1 MADIVA
7 KPISVL
13 RQEANT
19 IHEANTRGENTQFRV
34 GGLFQDIVDWL
45 AVNVSSVTLLTPL
58 AEINGE
64 QLSAPTNGQG
74 LVYNNG
80 HWQYGDFGG
89 GGGGGTSTVDWNN
102 ITNKPNTFIPS
113 TSYSLDSDATNL
125 YLKITE
131 NQETNTISTIP
142 WPSGGGGGGLPN
154 NLVYYTLATYGEHF
168 TNKQCIN
175 TKILELENLN
185 SSGGHFLWVNP
196 ATSNLMFDEKPIVGS
211 GIEWGENTAP
221 ANTLPNIVLNGNLY
235 LQQDSNQYGGIF
247 AANRVRISDYTLVG
261 EENTYGY
268 LGNRDIWVEDGEL
281 HFGNMQVTKTVDGVQ
296 MLNVEGEADD
306 LHLEGN
312 HLWLWNTVGEYKIG
326 SGVELP
332 ASGGGGGGSTSS
344 ILGLAVNTDVDQE
357 TGDTTYEIYIDTNQG
372 QLGSETA
379 SILIPGSGSSST
391 DLNAVHYNSSGN
403 VVLPG
408 SDSHSQP
415 GDLTTGDILFL
426 NSNIPVGSIT
436 SDGNMLTIEN
446 PRNGGVKIKGTSNN
460 EYIQIGGT
468 SGSTANTDMIVL
480 ANIDRRTTLKNSTE
494 SHTPGLYIVT
504 EQYVNSQWTQDSA
517 GTAKVFVNG
526 QEIGS
531 GGPSGGLTA
540 ATAGGQNVVAT
551 GTTTAAIPV
560 ADDTH
565 YGVIKIDPAATL
577 GTNQYPV
584 KKLSSGV
591 AYVEVSGGGGGWT
604 PTGGTTSNPKVATDD
619 IENKAITNTKIDD
632 STIQYGKLHDN
643 VGDVYLNA
651 TSLDNL
657 LTALDRINVSLIKQ
671 LDSVNH
677 NFVFWAPPV
686 HYTGQTFG
694 TDAMYLYYS
703 GNIICREGTVN
714 NPIFYYNGSTLQV
727 CVDGTRNKIWR
738 FDTSSGP
745 VQSSVICY
753 DDDVSTGGGL
763 TLAINGKIYSW
774 SWNAT
779 PRKTVSNGCT
789 LDVTKYL

>member
-13 RQEANT
+13 RQEADT
-19 IHEANTRGENTQFRV
+19 IHEANTRGENTQVRV

-45 AVNVSSVTLLTPL
+45 AVNVPDTFVTLMTPL
-58 AEINGE
+58 AEINNA
-64 QLSAPTNGQG
+64 QLGAPSNGQG

-89 GGGGGTSTVDWNN
+89 GGGTDTVDWDN
-102 ITNKPNTFIPS
+102 ITNKPNTFTPS
-113 TSYSLDSDATNL
+113 TSYALQKIRQGDID
-125 YLKITE
+125 YLQLTCTE
-131 NQETNTISTIP
+131 DQQTIPISTLE

-247 AANRVRISDYTLVG
+247 AANTIRISDYRLVG

-281 HFGNMQVTKTVDGVQ
+281 HFGNMQVTKTVNDVQ

-312 HLWLWNTVGEYKIG
+312 HLWLWNTVNETTIG

-332 ASGGGGGGSTSS
+332 ASGGGGGGSTSN
-344 ILGLAVNTDVDQE
+344 ILGLAVHTDVDQE

-372 QLGSETA
+372 QLGTETA
-379 SILIPGSGSSST
+379 SILVPGSGSSST
-391 DLNAVHYNSSGN
+391 DLNAVHYNGSGN
-403 VVLPG
+403 VVLPDG
-408 SDSHSQP
+408 RSKP
-415 GDLTTGDILFL
+415 GNLTTGDILFL
-426 NSNIPVGSIT
+426 KSNTPVGSIT

-446 PRNGGVKIKGTSNN
+446 PRNGGVKIKGTSSTD
-460 EYIQIGGT
+460 YIQIGGT
-468 SGSTANTDMIVL
+468 SGSTASTDMIVL
-480 ANIDRRTTLKNSTE
+480 ANNDRRTTLKNSTD

-560 ADDTH
+560 ADATH

-577 GTNQYPV
+577 STNQYPV
-584 KKLSSGV
+584 KLSSGV
-591 AYVEVSGGGGGWT
+591 AYVEVSGSGGGWT
-604 PTGGTTSNPKVATDD
+604 PTGGTTSNPKVSKNDLATD
-619 IENKAITNTKIDD
+619 
-632 STIQYGKLHDN
+632 
-643 VGDVYLNA
+643 VGDAYYNISSV
-651 TSLDNL
+651 TNL
-657 LTALDRINVSLIKQ
+657 LAALDISLIKQ
-671 LDSVNH
+671 LLSGH
-677 NFVFWAPPV
+677 QYMFWIQPTKITTSGIGTEALYFFYNGPSISCRNGSLTNPV
-686 HYTGQTFG
+686 LYYTG
-694 TDAMYLYYS
+694 S
-703 GNIICREGTVN
+703 TVQLC
-714 NPIFYYNGSTLQV
+714 I
-727 CVDGTRNKIWR
+727 
-738 FDTSSGP
+738 SSGYYWTFDP
-745 VQSSVICY
+745 SRTECAKTSIQYDSTDISSGSNLRQVLNNAIPGSY
-753 DDDVSTGGGL
+753 YFDSNPTKSVTL
-763 TLAINGKIYSW
+763 TELKI
-774 SWNAT
+774 
-779 PRKTVSNGCT
+779 
-789 LDVTKYL
+789 TKYVGNTL